1 MFNSVFGDGTGN
13 PNGAKLPA
21 IHTQG
26 LLDILRKF
34 ASQERK
40 MSEIGETITLS
51 EMWHETNDTK
61 AKIIKRVEHFPND
74 PIELII
80 SGSHIGVGNAL
91 FQSSKKICNSHRAY
105 DSVCLDKIDS
115 DYMQRCNYIPYGDI
129 SDYES
134 ELKNRGLW
142 DYASKFNDDKKLLAF
157 RSLCIAPSRLQADS
171 LEWG

>member
-61 AKIIKRVEHFPND
+61 AKIIKRVSIVERF
-74 PIELII
+74 
-80 SGSHIGVGNAL
+80 
-91 FQSSKKICNSHRAY
+91 
-105 DSVCLDKIDS
+105 
-115 DYMQRCNYIPYGDI
+115 RCRG
-129 SDYES
+129 
-134 ELKNRGLW
+134 KNLNTPVSARW
-142 DYASKFNDDKKLLAF
+142 
-157 RSLCIAPSRLQADS
+157 
-171 LEWG
+171 